1 VTRYIRFQNGQSS
14 VYGIEENGTVRELLG
29 DLFHHQDAGK
39 THALKDLKLLY
50 PATPKNI
57 ICVGLNYRS
66 HIGGRPAPERPE
78 IFFKPLSCLQNPGD
92 PILYPADAT
101 DLHYEGELVIVIGKR
116 IHKASKEQAREAIFG
131 LTCGN
136 DVSERQWQM
145 GPNHDRQWWRA
156 KGCDTFGVF
165 GPVIV
170 TGLDGDNLKLQTR
183 LNGEVVQSQTTS
195 DLIFDCATMVS
206 FASQY
211 MTIEA
216 GDIIYTGT
224 PGVTRPMKP
233 GDVVEVELEGIGV
246 LSNPVVK
253 G

>member
-1 VTRYIRFQNGQSS
+1 VTRYIRFQNGHSYT
-14 VYGIEENGTVRELLG
+14 YGIEENGTVRELVG

-50 PATPKNI
+50 PATPKNL

-92 PILYPADAT
+92 PILYPSDAT

-116 IHKASKEQAREAIFG
+116 VHKASKEKAKEAIFG

-183 LNGEVVQSQTTS
+183 LNGEVVQAQTTS

-211 MTIEA
+211 MTIQP